1 MRDQS
6 TGVVIRVL
14 VADDTRIHTQLLAD
28 ALRRD
33 GALEVI
39 SSDSDARALI
49 ARADLRNIDVLLV
62 SSNLDEEPGCGLEVL
77 RAVRTSH
84 SDIRAVM
91 LLDSSKPESV
101 LEAFRAGAR
110 GVVSRHESVDTLAR
124 CVRKVH
130 DGQIWAN
137 SQQTTLLVQALAS
150 SNQLRA
156 VDARGLNLLS
166 KREMEVVRYVAQGLT
181 NREIAEELGLSQH
194 TIKNYLFRLFD
205 KLGVS
210 SRVELLSMTLS
221 RDHQTNGTLRGA
233 LENRID
239 GGFPDEAALAAC
251 QKAAE
256 QGVLMAQ
263 LTLAQFYSARMA
275 GPGDAVQA
283 RMWYSVASEQLARA
297 SKDAA
302 KGMGM
307 DQVLQAE
314 QMAVNWLNKSRKLP
328 PVREKVASIRVSET
342 ARLLKATGTSASL
355 D

>member
-6 TGVVIRVL
+6 PGVVIRVL

-62 SSNLDEEPGCGLEVL
+62 SSNLDEQPGCGLEVL
-77 RAVRTSH
+77 RAVRGSH
-84 SDIRAVM
+84 CDIRAVM

-110 GVVSRHESVDTLAR
+110 GVVTRHESVDTLAR

-130 DGQIWAN
+130 EGQIWAN
-137 SQQTTLLVQALAS
+137 SQQMGLLVQALAS
-150 SNQLRA
+150 SNHLRA

-166 KREMEVVRYVAQGLT
+166 KREMEVVRSVAQGLT
-181 NREIAEELGLSQH
+181 NREIAQQLGLSQH

-221 RDHQTNGTLRGA
+221 QDHHTNGGFRG
-233 LENRID
+233 LFESHP
-239 GGFPDEAALAAC
+239 GSGFPDEGTLAAC

-256 QGVLMAQ
+256 QGVTIAQ
-263 LTLAQFYSARMA
+263 LTLAQFYSARRA
-275 GPGDAVQA
+275 GPNDLLYAH
-283 RMWYSVASEQLARA
+283 MWYSLAGEQLARA
-297 SKDAA
+297 SKDAT
-302 KGMGM
+302 KGMAM
-307 DQVLQAE
+307 DQLLQAE
-314 QMAVNWLNKSRKLP
+314 QMAANWMNKTKKLP
-328 PVREKVASIRVSET
+328 PLREKVASIRVSET
-342 ARLLKATGTSASL
+342 SRLLKATGTSASL